1 MKKKFLLVGFLVL
14 VIATIAFAGGKQE
27 PAPETKEGT
36 TSTAAEESKKLPE
49 ISIIINESP
58 WLNAFRE
65 AVSAYVKQTGNEVEV
80 VGVPYPS
87 LLPKS
92 MNAVTAP
99 ESEYDIVIL
108 DEVWCNQFYSGGLVV
123 PMEEIDPSFKFD
135 SEVIEYN
142 YVTRWDTN
150 LNTNA
155 KSGQIY
161 GVPINGNIQ
170 IFYYREDIFNERGL
184 DVPQTWDEL
193 REVSSELHDP
203 PNTVAFAPRTA
214 GRPDFDYQAFL
225 HSYGGYMLEYDS
237 AKDEWIVGINSDAAL
252 EALKEY
258 LFFVWNYSSGDYANM
273 GQAQMISLMTAGK
286 LMMQVNV
293 TAAAPNFDD
302 PNASSVV
309 DKIKASVVPGV
320 TATQRTPTTGI
331 EVFSIPANLSKER
344 QEAALTFLD
353 WIITKKAQLIYGKAG
368 GIVTRQDVW
377 QELGKDPKFWW
388 ATAVADSTEYIH
400 GQIHV
405 TPGGRIFESVDRLLS
420 EAIVKDISPEDM
432 LEQAAEEIYDIM
444 VDEGYSVR
452 YLNE

>member
-1 MKKKFLLVGFLVL
+1 MKTNVFIIGVLLFFSCFAV
-14 VIATIAFAGGKQE
+14 FAGGEKE
-27 PAPETKEGT
+27 PASSAET
-36 TSTAAEESKKLPE
+36 ESLPE
-49 ISIIINESP
+49 ISILINESP
-58 WLNAFRE
+58 WLGAFKE
-65 AVSAYVKQTGNEVEV
+65 AVDAYVEETGNKVAV

-92 MNAVTAP
+92 MNSVTAP

-108 DEVWCNQFYSGGLVV
+108 DEVWANQFYSGGLVV
-123 PMEEIDPSFKFD
+123 PMEQIDPSFSFD
-135 SEVIEYN
+135 NHVIEYD
-142 YVTRWDTN
+142 YITRWDKD

-155 KSGQIY
+155 ESGQIY

-170 IFYYREDIFNERGL
+170 IFYYREDVFKEKGL
-184 DVPQTWDEL
+184 DVPQTWEEL
-193 REVSSELHDP
+193 KAVSKELHNP
-203 PNTVAFAPRTA
+203 PDTVAFAPRTA

-225 HSYGGYMLEYDS
+225 HSYGGYMLEYDTDN
-237 AKDEWIVGINSDAAL
+237 DEWIVGINSDAAL
-252 EALKEY
+252 KALNDY

-273 GQAQMISLMTAGK
+273 GQAQMISLMTSGK

-302 PNASSVV
+302 PNTSSVV
-309 DKIKASVVPGV
+309 GKVRASVVPGV

-331 EVFSIPANLSKER
+331 EVFSIPANLSEER
-344 QEAALTFLD
+344 QEAAFEFLD
-353 WIITKKAQLIYGKAG
+353 WVITKEAQLVYGKAG

-377 QELGKDPKFWW
+377 EELGKDPKFWW
-388 ATAVADSTEYIH
+388 AQAVADSTEYIH

-420 EAIVKDISPEDM
+420 SAIVQDITPEEM
-432 LEQAAEEIYDIM
+432 LEQAAEEIYTIM
-444 VDEGYSVR
+444 EDEGYSVR